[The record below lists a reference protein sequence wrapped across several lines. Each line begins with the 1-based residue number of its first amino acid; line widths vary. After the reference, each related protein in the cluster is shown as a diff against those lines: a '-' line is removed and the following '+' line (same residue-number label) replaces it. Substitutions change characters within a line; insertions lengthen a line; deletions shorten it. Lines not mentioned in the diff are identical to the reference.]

1 MAYNIHTLN
10 NGLRII
16 HAPSVT
22 NVAYCGIAVNAGTRD
37 ELDTESGMA
46 HFVEHMSFKGTT
58 KRRSWHIIN
67 RMEAVGGELN
77 AYTGKEETVYYTA
90 FMKEDFQRAAELLF
104 DICQNST
111 FPQQEINKEVEVIID
126 EIESYNDTPSELIFD
141 DFENIVFNGHQLG
154 RNILGSSARLRQ
166 YTTADAKAFTN
177 RLYNPQ
183 NMVMFVF
190 GDIDFG
196 RIVKTAERYS
206 TARQAGA
213 LTPDLRKN
221 TVLPEYKPQYAEVSH
236 DTHQAHVM
244 LGART
249 WGANDKRRTGLYIL
263 NNILGGPGMNSRLNI
278 SLRERHGLVY
288 TVESN
293 LTNYTDT
300 GLFSIYFGC
309 DQSDVDKCIRLARNE
324 LQKIIDNRLTNKQF
338 AAIKK
343 QLKGQIGIAC
353 DNFENCALSMAK
365 GFLHYNSY
373 KGTAELFRRID
384 ETTPEQLQQIA
395 AEAFS
400 PNRLSTL
407 IYK

>member
-1 MAYNIHTLN
+1 
-10 NGLRII
+10 
-16 HAPSVT
+16 
-22 NVAYCGIAVNAGTRD
+22 
-37 ELDTESGMA
+37 
-46 HFVEHMSFKGTT
+46 
-58 KRRSWHIIN
+58 
-67 RMEAVGGELN
+67 
-77 AYTGKEETVYYTA
+77 
-90 FMKEDFQRAAELLF
+90 MKEDFQRAAELLF

-111 FPQQEINKEVEVIID
+111 FPQHEINKEVEVIID

-221 TVLPEYKPQYAEVSH
+221 TVLPTYKPQYAEVSH

-324 LQKIIDNRLTNKQF
+324 LQKIIDNRLTDKQF
-338 AAIKK
+338 TAIKK

-400 PNRLSTL
+400 PERLSTL